1 MGITLDSI
9 DIDWIWNNSCSVST
23 MPTSYNSDTSDED
36 LIKAYKRGDQ
46 NAFHLIIKRYEKALL
61 GYIKSMVFSQT
72 VAEEICQEC
81 FIKLCQKPPHYLWR
95 SKVKS
100 WLFKV
105 ARNLIT
111 DAIRKNRE
119 SNTPIS
125 EISELASESTPVKEI
140 HKKEQYSQ
148 LALMIQR
155 LKEEYR
161 EVISLHYY
169 AEMSYKEILKL
180 LKKPIGT
187 VLWQAQQALQIM
199 RKEKEDLK

>member
-1 MGITLDSI
+1 MNKIYKALQKRILVLDGAMG
-9 DIDWIWNNSCSVST
+9 T
-23 MPTSYNSDTSDED
+23 M
-36 LIKAYKRGDQ
+36 LQAYKFTEEDFRGERFKNHGSDLKG
-46 NAFHLIIKRYEKALL
+46 NNDLL
-61 GYIKSMVFSQT
+61 S
-72 VAEEICQEC
+72 
-81 FIKLCQKPPHYLWR
+81 
-95 SKVKS
+95 
-100 WLFKV
+100 
-105 ARNLIT
+105 IT
-111 DAIRKNRE
+111 QPAI
-119 SNTPIS
+119 
-125 EISELASESTPVKEI
+125 VKEI